1 MFTMAGTIKN
11 SVRMAALDQK
21 WQQKKNSFG
30 LDKKKT
36 AEMTAEERQLQD
48 FREQAEQMRK
58 SQKHANIDA
67 KLVAGEE
74 LTPEEI
80 EYLRQNN
87 PQALKDY
94 EDTQKERESYKR
106 ALRNCRTKEEV
117 ERLKYTKMGQFMAEA
132 KKISSNACIPKGKK
146 VALLKRILQQATAVE
161 DEHKEF
167 LKTSR
172 YASLPTE
179 EEEREAE
186 KAEKEQQEAENTG
199 ADEMEDVGEAED
211 AEDVKD
217 SDAEVVGNTKD
228 FDEEIKGA
236 EAEGIRDTGIESAG
250 NSRDL
255 EAEGVGDIKVKGKTA
270 ADHTKKTPLPD
281 TPELPKDIRR
291 KKKAQPAGSLPEGS
305 AAIHSIFTSVVA
317 SADGIPGEINVK
329 I

>member
-1 MFTMAGTIKN
+1 MFTMAGTIKR

-30 LDKKKT
+30 QDKKKL

-67 KLVAGEE
+67 KLAAGEE

-179 EEEREAE
+179 EEAREAE
-186 KAEKEQQEAENTG
+186 KAEKEQREAETTG
-199 ADEMEDVGEAED
+199 ADETENTEEVKDTDAED

-217 SDAEVVGNTKD
+217 SDAELPKD
-228 FDEEIKGA
+228 TGA
-236 EAEGIRDTGIESAG
+236 ES
-250 NSRDL
+250 
-255 EAEGVGDIKVKGKTA
+255 
-270 ADHTKKTPLPD
+270 ADHTKKTPLPN
-281 TPELPKDIRR
+281 TPEFPKDTRR

-305 AAIHSIFTSVVA
+305 AAIHSILTSVVA

>member
-1 MFTMAGTIKN
+1 MFTMAGTIKR

-30 LDKKKT
+30 QDKKKLT
-36 AEMTAEERQLQD
+36 EMTAEERQLQD

-67 KLVAGEE
+67 KLAAGEE

-94 EDTQKERESYKR
+94 EDTQRERENYKR

-179 EEEREAE
+179 EEAREAE
-186 KAEKEQQEAENTG
+186 KAEKEQREAETTG
-199 ADEMEDVGEAED
+199 ADETENTEEVKDTDAED
-211 AEDVKD
+211 AEDVKN
-217 SDAEVVGNTKD
+217 SDAEGTKD
-228 FDEEIKGA
+228 TGA
-236 EAEGIRDTGIESAG
+236 ES
-250 NSRDL
+250 
-255 EAEGVGDIKVKGKTA
+255 
-270 ADHTKKTPLPD
+270 ADHTKKTPLPN
-281 TPELPKDIRR
+281 TPEFPQDTRR
-291 KKKAQPAGSLPEGS
+291 KKKPQPAGSLPEGS
-305 AAIHSIFTSVVA
+305 AAIHSILTSVVA

>member
-1 MFTMAGTIKN
+1 MFTMAGTIKR

-30 LDKKKT
+30 QDKKKLT
-36 AEMTAEERQLQD
+36 EMTAEERQLQD

-67 KLVAGEE
+67 KLAAGEE

-94 EDTQKERESYKR
+94 EDTQRERENYKR

-179 EEEREAE
+179 EEAREAE
-186 KAEKEQQEAENTG
+186 KAEKEQREAKTTG
-199 ADEMEDVGEAED
+199 ADETENTEEVKDTDAED

-217 SDAEVVGNTKD
+217 SDAEGTKD
-228 FDEEIKGA
+228 TGA
-236 EAEGIRDTGIESAG
+236 ES
-250 NSRDL
+250 
-255 EAEGVGDIKVKGKTA
+255 
-270 ADHTKKTPLPD
+270 ADHTKKTPLPN
-281 TPELPKDIRR
+281 TPEFPQDTRR
-291 KKKAQPAGSLPEGS
+291 KKKPQPAGSLPEGS
-305 AAIHSIFTSVVA
+305 AAIHSILTSVVA

>member
-30 LDKKKT
+30 QDKKKL

-67 KLVAGEE
+67 KLAAGEE

-179 EEEREAE
+179 EEAREAE
-186 KAEKEQQEAENTG
+186 KAEKEQREAETTG
-199 ADEMEDVGEAED
+199 ADETEDVGD
-211 AEDVKD
+211 AEGVKD
-217 SDAEVVGNTKD
+217 SDEEVVGNTKD
-228 FDEEIKGA
+228 FDAEIKGA
-236 EAEGIRDTGIESAG
+236 E
-250 NSRDL
+250 
-255 EAEGVGDIKVKGKTA
+255 GVGNIKDKGKTA

-281 TPELPKDIRR
+281 TPELPKDTRR

-305 AAIHSIFTSVVA
+305 AAIHSILTSVVA

>member
-1 MFTMAGTIKN
+1 MFTMAGTIKR

-21 WQQKKNSFG
+21 WQEKKNSFG
-30 LDKKKT
+30 QDKKKLT
-36 AEMTAEERQLQD
+36 EMTAEERQLQD

-67 KLVAGEE
+67 KLAAGEE

-94 EDTQKERESYKR
+94 EDTQRERENYKR

-179 EEEREAE
+179 EEAREAE
-186 KAEKEQQEAENTG
+186 KAEKEQREAETTG
-199 ADEMEDVGEAED
+199 ADETENTEEVKDTDAED
-211 AEDVKD
+211 AEGTKN
-217 SDAEVVGNTKD
+217 SDAEGTKD
-228 FDEEIKGA
+228 TGA
-236 EAEGIRDTGIESAG
+236 ES
-250 NSRDL
+250 
-255 EAEGVGDIKVKGKTA
+255 
-270 ADHTKKTPLPD
+270 ADHTKKTPLPN
-281 TPELPKDIRR
+281 TPEFPQDTRR
-291 KKKAQPAGSLPEGS
+291 KKKPQPAGSLPEGS
-305 AAIHSIFTSVVA
+305 AAIHSILTSVVA

>member
-1 MFTMAGTIKN
+1 MFTMAGTIKR

-30 LDKKKT
+30 QDKKKLT
-36 AEMTAEERQLQD
+36 EMTAEERQLQD

-67 KLVAGEE
+67 KLAAGEE

-94 EDTQKERESYKR
+94 EDTQRERENYKR

-179 EEEREAE
+179 EEAREAE
-186 KAEKEQQEAENTG
+186 KAEKEQREAETTGVDETENTEEVK
-199 ADEMEDVGEAED
+199 DTDAED

-217 SDAEVVGNTKD
+217 SDAEGTKD
-228 FDEEIKGA
+228 TGA
-236 EAEGIRDTGIESAG
+236 ES
-250 NSRDL
+250 
-255 EAEGVGDIKVKGKTA
+255 
-270 ADHTKKTPLPD
+270 ADHTKKTPLPN
-281 TPELPKDIRR
+281 TPEFPQDTRR
-291 KKKAQPAGSLPEGS
+291 KKKPQPAGSLPEGS
-305 AAIHSIFTSVVA
+305 AAIHSILTSVVA

>member
-1 MFTMAGTIKN
+1 MFTMAGTIKR

-30 LDKKKT
+30 QDKKKL

-67 KLVAGEE
+67 KLAAGEE

-117 ERLKYTKMGQFMAEA
+117 ERLKYTKMGQFMAEV

-179 EEEREAE
+179 EEAREAE
-186 KAEKEQQEAENTG
+186 KAEKEQQEAETTG
-199 ADEMEDVGEAED
+199 ADETENTEEVKDTDAED
-211 AEDVKD
+211 AEGTKN
-217 SDAEVVGNTKD
+217 SDAEGTKD
-228 FDEEIKGA
+228 AGA
-236 EAEGIRDTGIESAG
+236 ES
-250 NSRDL
+250 
-255 EAEGVGDIKVKGKTA
+255 

-281 TPELPKDIRR
+281 IPELPKDTRR

-305 AAIHSIFTSVVA
+305 AAIHSILTSVVA

>member
-1 MFTMAGTIKN
+1 MFTMAGTIKR

-30 LDKKKT
+30 QDKKKL

-67 KLVAGEE
+67 KLAAGEE

-161 DEHKEF
+161 DEHREF

-179 EEEREAE
+179 EEAREAE
-186 KAEKEQQEAENTG
+186 KAEKEQREAETTG
-199 ADEMEDVGEAED
+199 ADETENTEEVKDTDAED
-211 AEDVKD
+211 AEGTKN
-217 SDAEVVGNTKD
+217 SDAESTKD
-228 FDEEIKGA
+228 TGA
-236 EAEGIRDTGIESAG
+236 ES
-250 NSRDL
+250 
-255 EAEGVGDIKVKGKTA
+255 

-281 TPELPKDIRR
+281 IPELPKDTRR
-291 KKKAQPAGSLPEGS
+291 KKKPQPAGSLPEGS
-305 AAIHSIFTSVVA
+305 AAIHSILTSVVA

>member
-1 MFTMAGTIKN
+1 MFTMAGTIKR

-30 LDKKKT
+30 QDKKKL

-67 KLVAGEE
+67 KLAAGEE

-172 YASLPTE
+172 YAGLPTE
-179 EEEREAE
+179 EEAREAE
-186 KAEKEQQEAENTG
+186 KAEKEQREAETTG
-199 ADEMEDVGEAED
+199 ADETEDVGETEG

-217 SDAEVVGNTKD
+217 SDAEGTEGTKNSD
-228 FDEEIKGA
+228 ADRTEETN
-236 EAEGIRDTGIESAG
+236 DS
-250 NSRDL
+250 
-255 EAEGVGDIKVKGKTA
+255 EAEGVVDIKVKGKTT
-270 ADHTKKTPLPD
+270 ADHTKKTPLPN
-281 TPELPKDIRR
+281 TPEFPKDTRR

-305 AAIHSIFTSVVA
+305 AAIHSILTSVVA

>member
-1 MFTMAGTIKN
+1 MFTMTGTIKR

-30 LDKKKT
+30 QDKKKLT
-36 AEMTAEERQLQD
+36 EMTAEERQLQD

-67 KLVAGEE
+67 KLAAGEE

-94 EDTQKERESYKR
+94 EDTQRERENYKR

-179 EEEREAE
+179 EEAREAE
-186 KAEKEQQEAENTG
+186 KAEKEQREAETTG
-199 ADEMEDVGEAED
+199 ADETENTEEVKDTDAED

-217 SDAEVVGNTKD
+217 SDAEGTKD
-228 FDEEIKGA
+228 TGA
-236 EAEGIRDTGIESAG
+236 ES
-250 NSRDL
+250 
-255 EAEGVGDIKVKGKTA
+255 
-270 ADHTKKTPLPD
+270 ADHTKKTPLPN
-281 TPELPKDIRR
+281 TPEFPQDTRR
-291 KKKAQPAGSLPEGS
+291 KKKPQPAGSLPEGS
-305 AAIHSIFTSVVA
+305 AAIHSILTSVVA

>member
-1 MFTMAGTIKN
+1 MFTMAGTIKR

-30 LDKKKT
+30 QDKKKLT
-36 AEMTAEERQLQD
+36 EMTAEERQLQD

-67 KLVAGEE
+67 KLAAGEE

-94 EDTQKERESYKR
+94 EDTQRERENYKR

-146 VALLKRILQQATAVE
+146 VTLLKRILQQATAVE

-172 YASLPTE
+172 YAGLPTE
-179 EEEREAE
+179 EEAREAE
-186 KAEKEQQEAENTG
+186 KAEKEQREAETTNAEEIENT
-199 ADEMEDVGEAED
+199 EE
-211 AEDVKD
+211 VKN
-217 SDAEVVGNTKD
+217 SDAEGAEGTKNSEADGTKD
-228 FDEEIKGA
+228 TGA
-236 EAEGIRDTGIESAG
+236 ES
-250 NSRDL
+250 
-255 EAEGVGDIKVKGKTA
+255 
-270 ADHTKKTPLPD
+270 ADHTKKTPLPN
-281 TPELPKDIRR
+281 TPESPKDPHR
-291 KKKAQPAGSLPEGS
+291 KKKPQPAGSLPEGS
-305 AAIHSIFTSVVA
+305 AAIHSILTSVVA

>member
-1 MFTMAGTIKN
+1 MFTMAGTIKR

-30 LDKKKT
+30 QDKKKLT
-36 AEMTAEERQLQD
+36 EMTAEERQLQD

-67 KLVAGEE
+67 KLAAGEE

-94 EDTQKERESYKR
+94 EDTQRERENYKR

-179 EEEREAE
+179 EEAREAE
-186 KAEKEQQEAENTG
+186 KAEKEQREAETTG
-199 ADEMEDVGEAED
+199 ADETENTEEVKDTDAED
-211 AEDVKD
+211 AKDVKD
-217 SDAEVVGNTKD
+217 SDAEGTKD
-228 FDEEIKGA
+228 TGA
-236 EAEGIRDTGIESAG
+236 ES
-250 NSRDL
+250 
-255 EAEGVGDIKVKGKTA
+255 
-270 ADHTKKTPLPD
+270 ADHTKKTPLPN
-281 TPELPKDIRR
+281 TPEFPQDTRR
-291 KKKAQPAGSLPEGS
+291 KKKPQPAGSLPEGS
-305 AAIHSIFTSVVA
+305 AAIHSILTSVVA

>member
-1 MFTMAGTIKN
+1 MFTMAGAIKR

-30 LDKKKT
+30 QDKKKLT
-36 AEMTAEERQLQD
+36 EMTAEERQLQD

-67 KLVAGEE
+67 KLAAGEE

-94 EDTQKERESYKR
+94 EDTQRERENYKR

-172 YASLPTE
+172 YASLPTGE
-179 EEEREAE
+179 EAREAE
-186 KAEKEQQEAENTG
+186 KAEKEQREAETTG
-199 ADEMEDVGEAED
+199 ADETENTEEVKDTDAED
-211 AEDVKD
+211 TEDVKD
-217 SDAEVVGNTKD
+217 SDAEGTKD
-228 FDEEIKGA
+228 
-236 EAEGIRDTGIESAG
+236 TGTES
-250 NSRDL
+250 
-255 EAEGVGDIKVKGKTA
+255 
-270 ADHTKKTPLPD
+270 ADHTKKTPLPN
-281 TPELPKDIRR
+281 TPEFPQDTRR
-291 KKKAQPAGSLPEGS
+291 KKKPQPAGSLPEGS
-305 AAIHSIFTSVVA
+305 AAIHSILTSVVA

>member
-1 MFTMAGTIKN
+1 MFTMAGTIKR
-11 SVRMAALDQK
+11 SVRMATLDQK
-21 WQQKKNSFG
+21 WQQKKNSFVQ
-30 LDKKKT
+30 DQKKLT
-36 AEMTAEERQLQD
+36 EMTAEERQLQD

-67 KLVAGEE
+67 KLAAGDK

-87 PQALKDY
+87 PQALRDY
-94 EDTQKERESYKR
+94 EETQRERENYKR

-179 EEEREAE
+179 EEAREAE
-186 KAEKEQQEAENTG
+186 KAEKEQREAETTG
-199 ADEMEDVGEAED
+199 ADETENTEEVKDTDAED
-211 AEDVKD
+211 AEGTKN
-217 SDAEVVGNTKD
+217 SDAEGTKD
-228 FDEEIKGA
+228 TGA
-236 EAEGIRDTGIESAG
+236 ES
-250 NSRDL
+250 
-255 EAEGVGDIKVKGKTA
+255 
-270 ADHTKKTPLPD
+270 ADHTKKTPLPN
-281 TPELPKDIRR
+281 TPEFPQDTRR
-291 KKKAQPAGSLPEGS
+291 KKKPQPAGSLPEGS
-305 AAIHSIFTSVVA
+305 AAIHSILTSVVA
-317 SADGIPGEINVK
+317 SADGIPSEINIK

>member
-30 LDKKKT
+30 QDKKKL

-67 KLVAGEE
+67 KLAAGEE

-94 EDTQKERESYKR
+94 EDTQRERESYKR

-179 EEEREAE
+179 EEAREAE

-199 ADEMEDVGEAED
+199 ADETENTEEVKDTD
-211 AEDVKD
+211 AEGT
-217 SDAEVVGNTKD
+217 EETK
-228 FDEEIKGA
+228 G
-236 EAEGIRDTGIESAG
+236 T
-250 NSRDL
+250 
-255 EAEGVGDIKVKGKTA
+255 EAEGVRDTGTES

-281 TPELPKDIRR
+281 TPELPKDTRR

-305 AAIHSIFTSVVA
+305 AAIHSILTSVVA
-317 SADGIPGEINVK
+317 SADGISGEINVK

>member
-1 MFTMAGTIKN
+1 MFTMAGTIKR

-30 LDKKKT
+30 QDKKKL

-67 KLVAGEE
+67 KLAAGEE

-179 EEEREAE
+179 EEAREAE
-186 KAEKEQQEAENTG
+186 KAEKEQQEAETTG
-199 ADEMEDVGEAED
+199 ADETENTEEVKDTDAED
-211 AEDVKD
+211 AEGTKN
-217 SDAEVVGNTKD
+217 SDAEGTKD
-228 FDEEIKGA
+228 AGA
-236 EAEGIRDTGIESAG
+236 ES
-250 NSRDL
+250 
-255 EAEGVGDIKVKGKTA
+255 

-281 TPELPKDIRR
+281 IPELPKDTRR

-305 AAIHSIFTSVVA
+305 AAIHSILTSVVA

>member
-1 MFTMAGTIKN
+1 MFTMAGTIKR

-30 LDKKKT
+30 QDKKKLT
-36 AEMTAEERQLQD
+36 EMTAEERQLQD

-67 KLVAGEE
+67 KLAAGEE

-94 EDTQKERESYKR
+94 EDTQRERENYKR

-179 EEEREAE
+179 EEAREAE
-186 KAEKEQQEAENTG
+186 KAEKEQREAETTG
-199 ADEMEDVGEAED
+199 ADETENTEEVKDTDAED
-211 AEDVKD
+211 AEGTKD
-217 SDAEVVGNTKD
+217 SDAEGTKD
-228 FDEEIKGA
+228 TGA
-236 EAEGIRDTGIESAG
+236 ES
-250 NSRDL
+250 
-255 EAEGVGDIKVKGKTA
+255 
-270 ADHTKKTPLPD
+270 ADHTKKTPLPN
-281 TPELPKDIRR
+281 TPEFPQDTRR
-291 KKKAQPAGSLPEGS
+291 KKKPQPAGSLPEGS
-305 AAIHSIFTSVVA
+305 AAIHSILTSVVA

>member
-1 MFTMAGTIKN
+1 MFTMAGTIKR

-30 LDKKKT
+30 QDQKKLS
-36 AEMTAEERQLQD
+36 EMTAEERQLQD

-67 KLVAGEE
+67 KLAAGDK

-87 PQALKDY
+87 PQALRDY
-94 EDTQKERESYKR
+94 EETQRERENYKR

-117 ERLKYTKMGQFMAEA
+117 ERLKYAKMGQFMAEA

-161 DEHKEF
+161 DKHKEF

-172 YASLPTE
+172 YAGLPTE
-179 EEEREAE
+179 EEAREAE
-186 KAEKEQQEAENTG
+186 KAEKEQREAETTG
-199 ADEMEDVGEAED
+199 ADETENTEEVKDTDAED
-211 AEDVKD
+211 AEGTKN
-217 SDAEVVGNTKD
+217 SDAEGTKD
-228 FDEEIKGA
+228 TGA
-236 EAEGIRDTGIESAG
+236 ES
-250 NSRDL
+250 
-255 EAEGVGDIKVKGKTA
+255 
-270 ADHTKKTPLPD
+270 ADHTKKTPLPN
-281 TPELPKDIRR
+281 TPEFPRDTRR
-291 KKKAQPAGSLPEGS
+291 KKKPQPAGSLPEGS
-305 AAIHSIFTSVVA
+305 AAIHSILTSVVA
-317 SADGIPGEINVK
+317 SADGIPGKINVK

>member
-1 MFTMAGTIKN
+1 MFTMAGTIKR

-30 LDKKKT
+30 QDKKKLT
-36 AEMTAEERQLQD
+36 EMTAEERQLQD

-67 KLVAGEE
+67 KLAAGEE

-94 EDTQKERESYKR
+94 EDTQRERENYKR

-179 EEEREAE
+179 EEAREAE
-186 KAEKEQQEAENTG
+186 KAEKEQREAETTG
-199 ADEMEDVGEAED
+199 ADETENTEEVKDTDAED
-211 AEDVKD
+211 AEETKN
-217 SDAEVVGNTKD
+217 SDAEGTKD
-228 FDEEIKGA
+228 TGA
-236 EAEGIRDTGIESAG
+236 ES
-250 NSRDL
+250 
-255 EAEGVGDIKVKGKTA
+255 
-270 ADHTKKTPLPD
+270 ADHTKKTPLPN
-281 TPELPKDIRR
+281 TPEFPQDTRR
-291 KKKAQPAGSLPEGS
+291 KKKPQPAGSLPEGS
-305 AAIHSIFTSVVA
+305 AAIHSILTSVVA

>member
-1 MFTMAGTIKN
+1 MFTMAGTIKR

-30 LDKKKT
+30 QDKKKLT
-36 AEMTAEERQLQD
+36 EMTAEERQLQD
-48 FREQAEQMRK
+48 FREQAEKMRK

-67 KLVAGEE
+67 KLAAGEE

-94 EDTQKERESYKR
+94 EDTQRERESYKR

-179 EEEREAE
+179 EEAREAE
-186 KAEKEQQEAENTG
+186 KAEKEQREAETTG
-199 ADEMEDVGEAED
+199 ADETENTEEVKDTDAED
-211 AEDVKD
+211 AEGTKN
-217 SDAEVVGNTKD
+217 SDAESTKD
-228 FDEEIKGA
+228 TGA
-236 EAEGIRDTGIESAG
+236 ES
-250 NSRDL
+250 
-255 EAEGVGDIKVKGKTA
+255 

-281 TPELPKDIRR
+281 IPELPKDTRR

-305 AAIHSIFTSVVA
+305 AAIHSILTNVVA

>member
-1 MFTMAGTIKN
+1 
-11 SVRMAALDQK
+11 MAALDQK

-30 LDKKKT
+30 QDKKKL

-67 KLVAGEE
+67 KLAAGEE

-117 ERLKYTKMGQFMAEA
+117 ERLKYTKMGQFMAEV

-179 EEEREAE
+179 EEAREAE
-186 KAEKEQQEAENTG
+186 KAEKEQQEAETTG
-199 ADEMEDVGEAED
+199 ADETENTEEVKDTDAED
-211 AEDVKD
+211 AEGTKN
-217 SDAEVVGNTKD
+217 SDAEGTKD
-228 FDEEIKGA
+228 AGA
-236 EAEGIRDTGIESAG
+236 ES
-250 NSRDL
+250 
-255 EAEGVGDIKVKGKTA
+255 

-281 TPELPKDIRR
+281 IPELPKDTRR

-305 AAIHSIFTSVVA
+305 AAIHSILTSVVA

>member
-1 MFTMAGTIKN
+1 MFTMAGTIKR

-30 LDKKKT
+30 QDKKKL

-67 KLVAGEE
+67 KLAAGEE

-94 EDTQKERESYKR
+94 EDTQRERENYKR

-161 DEHKEF
+161 DEHREF

-179 EEEREAE
+179 EEAREAE
-186 KAEKEQQEAENTG
+186 KAEKEQREAETTG
-199 ADEMEDVGEAED
+199 ADETENTEEVKDTDAED
-211 AEDVKD
+211 AEGTKN
-217 SDAEVVGNTKD
+217 SDAESTKD
-228 FDEEIKGA
+228 TGA
-236 EAEGIRDTGIESAG
+236 ES
-250 NSRDL
+250 
-255 EAEGVGDIKVKGKTA
+255 

-281 TPELPKDIRR
+281 IPELPKDTRR
-291 KKKAQPAGSLPEGS
+291 KKKPQPAGSLPEGS
-305 AAIHSIFTSVVA
+305 AAIHSILTSVVA

>member
-1 MFTMAGTIKN
+1 
-11 SVRMAALDQK
+11 MAALDQK

-30 LDKKKT
+30 QDKKKL

-67 KLVAGEE
+67 KLAAGEE

-94 EDTQKERESYKR
+94 EDTQRERENYKR

-161 DEHKEF
+161 DEHREF

-179 EEEREAE
+179 EEAREAE
-186 KAEKEQQEAENTG
+186 KAEKEQREAETTG
-199 ADEMEDVGEAED
+199 ADETENTEEVKDTDAED
-211 AEDVKD
+211 AEGTKN
-217 SDAEVVGNTKD
+217 SDAESTKD
-228 FDEEIKGA
+228 TGA
-236 EAEGIRDTGIESAG
+236 ES
-250 NSRDL
+250 
-255 EAEGVGDIKVKGKTA
+255 

-281 TPELPKDIRR
+281 IPELPKDTRR
-291 KKKAQPAGSLPEGS
+291 KKKPQPAGSLPEGS
-305 AAIHSIFTSVVA
+305 AAIHSILTSVVA

>member
-1 MFTMAGTIKN
+1 MFTMAGTIKR

-30 LDKKKT
+30 QDKKKL

-67 KLVAGEE
+67 KLAAGEE

-132 KKISSNACIPKGKK
+132 KKISCNACIPKGKK

-179 EEEREAE
+179 EEAREAE
-186 KAEKEQQEAENTG
+186 KAEKEQQEAETTG
-199 ADEMEDVGEAED
+199 ADETENTEEVKDTEAED
-211 AEDVKD
+211 AEGTND
-217 SDAEVVGNTKD
+217 SDAESTKD
-228 FDEEIKGA
+228 TGA
-236 EAEGIRDTGIESAG
+236 ESA
-250 NSRDL
+250 N
-255 EAEGVGDIKVKGKTA
+255 
-270 ADHTKKTPLPD
+270 HTKKTPLPN
-281 TPELPKDIRR
+281 TPELPKDTRR

-305 AAIHSIFTSVVA
+305 AAIHSILTSVVA

>member
-1 MFTMAGTIKN
+1 
-11 SVRMAALDQK
+11 MAALDQK

-30 LDKKKT
+30 QDKKKLT
-36 AEMTAEERQLQD
+36 EMTVEERQLQD

-67 KLVAGEE
+67 KLAAGEE

-94 EDTQKERESYKR
+94 EDTQRERENYKR

-179 EEEREAE
+179 EEAREAE
-186 KAEKEQQEAENTG
+186 KAEKEQREAETTG
-199 ADEMEDVGEAED
+199 ADETENTEEVKDTDAED

-217 SDAEVVGNTKD
+217 SDAEGTKD
-228 FDEEIKGA
+228 TGA
-236 EAEGIRDTGIESAG
+236 ES
-250 NSRDL
+250 
-255 EAEGVGDIKVKGKTA
+255 
-270 ADHTKKTPLPD
+270 ADHTKKTPLPN
-281 TPELPKDIRR
+281 TPEFPQDTRR
-291 KKKAQPAGSLPEGS
+291 KKKPQPAGSLPEGS
-305 AAIHSIFTSVVA
+305 AAIHSILTSVVA

>member
-1 MFTMAGTIKN
+1 MFTMAGTIKR

-30 LDKKKT
+30 QDKKKLT
-36 AEMTAEERQLQD
+36 EMTAEERQLQD

-67 KLVAGEE
+67 KLAAGEE

-94 EDTQKERESYKR
+94 EDTQRERENYKR

-132 KKISSNACIPKGKK
+132 KKISNNACIPKGKK

-179 EEEREAE
+179 EEAREAE
-186 KAEKEQQEAENTG
+186 KAEKEQREAETTG
-199 ADEMEDVGEAED
+199 ADETENTEEVKDTDAED

-217 SDAEVVGNTKD
+217 SDAEGTKD
-228 FDEEIKGA
+228 TGA
-236 EAEGIRDTGIESAG
+236 ES
-250 NSRDL
+250 
-255 EAEGVGDIKVKGKTA
+255 
-270 ADHTKKTPLPD
+270 ADHTKKTPLPN
-281 TPELPKDIRR
+281 TPEFPQDTRR
-291 KKKAQPAGSLPEGS
+291 KKKPQPAGSLPEGS
-305 AAIHSIFTSVVA
+305 AAIHSILTSVVA

>member
-1 MFTMAGTIKN
+1 MFTMAGTIKR

-30 LDKKKT
+30 QDKKKLT
-36 AEMTAEERQLQD
+36 EMTAEERQLQD

-67 KLVAGEE
+67 KLAAGEE

-94 EDTQKERESYKR
+94 EDTQRERENYKR

-132 KKISSNACIPKGKK
+132 KKISNNACIPKGKK

-179 EEEREAE
+179 EEAREAE
-186 KAEKEQQEAENTG
+186 KAEKEQREAETTG
-199 ADEMEDVGEAED
+199 ADETENTEDVKDTDAED
-211 AEDVKD
+211 AEGTKN
-217 SDAEVVGNTKD
+217 SDAEGTKD
-228 FDEEIKGA
+228 TGA
-236 EAEGIRDTGIESAG
+236 ES
-250 NSRDL
+250 
-255 EAEGVGDIKVKGKTA
+255 
-270 ADHTKKTPLPD
+270 ADHTKKTPLPN
-281 TPELPKDIRR
+281 TPEFPQDTRR
-291 KKKAQPAGSLPEGS
+291 KKKPQPAGSLPEGS
-305 AAIHSIFTSVVA
+305 AAIHSILTSVVA

>member
-1 MFTMAGTIKN
+1 MFTMAGTIKR
-11 SVRMAALDQK
+11 SVRMATLDQK

-30 LDKKKT
+30 QDKKKL
-36 AEMTAEERQLQD
+36 AEMTVEERQLQD

-67 KLVAGEE
+67 KLAAGEE

-179 EEEREAE
+179 EEAREAE
-186 KAEKEQQEAENTG
+186 KAEKEQQEAETTG
-199 ADEMEDVGEAED
+199 ADETENTEEVKDTDAED
-211 AEDVKD
+211 AEGTKN
-217 SDAEVVGNTKD
+217 SDAESTKD
-228 FDEEIKGA
+228 TGA
-236 EAEGIRDTGIESAG
+236 ESA
-250 NSRDL
+250 N
-255 EAEGVGDIKVKGKTA
+255 
-270 ADHTKKTPLPD
+270 HTKKTPLPD
-281 TPELPKDIRR
+281 IPELSKDTRR

-305 AAIHSIFTSVVA
+305 AAIHSILTSVVA
-317 SADGIPGEINVK
+317 AADGIPGEINVK

>member
-1 MFTMAGTIKN
+1 
-11 SVRMAALDQK
+11 MAALDQK

-30 LDKKKT
+30 QDKKKLT
-36 AEMTAEERQLQD
+36 EMTAEERQLQD

-67 KLVAGEE
+67 KLAAGEE

-94 EDTQKERESYKR
+94 EDTQRERENYKR

-179 EEEREAE
+179 EEAREAE
-186 KAEKEQQEAENTG
+186 KAEKEQREAETTG
-199 ADEMEDVGEAED
+199 ADETENTEEVKDTDAED

-217 SDAEVVGNTKD
+217 SDAEGTKD
-228 FDEEIKGA
+228 TGA
-236 EAEGIRDTGIESAG
+236 ES
-250 NSRDL
+250 
-255 EAEGVGDIKVKGKTA
+255 
-270 ADHTKKTPLPD
+270 ADHTKKTPLPN
-281 TPELPKDIRR
+281 TPEFPQDTRR
-291 KKKAQPAGSLPEGS
+291 KKKPQPAGSLPECS
-305 AAIHSIFTSVVA
+305 AAIHSILTSVVA

>member
-1 MFTMAGTIKN
+1 MFTMAGTIKR

-30 LDKKKT
+30 QDQKKLS
-36 AEMTAEERQLQD
+36 EMTAEERQLQD
-48 FREQAEQMRK
+48 FREQAKQMRK

-67 KLVAGEE
+67 KLAAGDK

-87 PQALKDY
+87 PQALRDY
-94 EDTQKERESYKR
+94 EETQRERENYKR

-161 DEHKEF
+161 DEHREF

-179 EEEREAE
+179 EEAREAE
-186 KAEKEQQEAENTG
+186 KAEKEQREAETTG
-199 ADEMEDVGEAED
+199 ADETEDVGETEG

-217 SDAEVVGNTKD
+217 SDAEGTEGTKNSD
-228 FDEEIKGA
+228 ADRTEETN
-236 EAEGIRDTGIESAG
+236 DS
-250 NSRDL
+250 
-255 EAEGVGDIKVKGKTA
+255 EAEGVVDIKVKGKTT
-270 ADHTKKTPLPD
+270 ADHTKKTPLPN
-281 TPELPKDIRR
+281 TPEFPKDTHR

-305 AAIHSIFTSVVA
+305 AAIHSILTSVVA

>member
-1 MFTMAGTIKN
+1 MFTMAGTIKR
-11 SVRMAALDQK
+11 SVRMATLDQK

-30 LDKKKT
+30 QDKKKLT
-36 AEMTAEERQLQD
+36 EMTAEERQLQD

-67 KLVAGEE
+67 KLAAGEE

-94 EDTQKERESYKR
+94 EDIQRERENYKR

-179 EEEREAE
+179 EEAREAE
-186 KAEKEQQEAENTG
+186 KAEKEQREAETTG
-199 ADEMEDVGEAED
+199 ADETENTEEVKDTDAED

-217 SDAEVVGNTKD
+217 SDAEGTKD
-228 FDEEIKGA
+228 TGA
-236 EAEGIRDTGIESAG
+236 ES
-250 NSRDL
+250 
-255 EAEGVGDIKVKGKTA
+255 
-270 ADHTKKTPLPD
+270 ADHTKKTPLPN
-281 TPELPKDIRR
+281 TPEFPQDTRR

-305 AAIHSIFTSVVA
+305 AAIHSILTSVVA
-317 SADGIPGEINVK
+317 AADGIPGEINVK

>member
-1 MFTMAGTIKN
+1 MFTMAGTIKR

-30 LDKKKT
+30 QDKKKL

-67 KLVAGEE
+67 KLAAGEE

-161 DEHKEF
+161 DEHREF

-179 EEEREAE
+179 EEAREAE
-186 KAEKEQQEAENTG
+186 KAEKEQREAETTG
-199 ADEMEDVGEAED
+199 ADETENTEEVKDTDAED
-211 AEDVKD
+211 AEGTKS
-217 SDAEVVGNTKD
+217 SDAESTKD
-228 FDEEIKGA
+228 TGA
-236 EAEGIRDTGIESAG
+236 ES
-250 NSRDL
+250 
-255 EAEGVGDIKVKGKTA
+255 

-281 TPELPKDIRR
+281 IPELPKDTRR

-305 AAIHSIFTSVVA
+305 AAIHSILTSVVA

>member
-1 MFTMAGTIKN
+1 MFTMAGTIKR

-30 LDKKKT
+30 QDKKKLT
-36 AEMTAEERQLQD
+36 EMTAEERQLQD

-67 KLVAGEE
+67 KLAAGEE

-94 EDTQKERESYKR
+94 EDTQRERENYKR

-117 ERLKYTKMGQFMAEA
+117 ERLKYAKMGQFMAEA

-146 VALLKRILQQATAVE
+146 VALLKRILQQVTAVE

-172 YASLPTE
+172 YAGLPTE
-179 EEEREAE
+179 EEAREAE
-186 KAEKEQQEAENTG
+186 KAEKEQQEAENTN
-199 ADEMEDVGEAED
+199 AE
-211 AEDVKD
+211 EIENTEEVKN
-217 SDAEVVGNTKD
+217 SDAEGAEGTKNSEADGTKD
-228 FDEEIKGA
+228 TGA
-236 EAEGIRDTGIESAG
+236 ES
-250 NSRDL
+250 
-255 EAEGVGDIKVKGKTA
+255 
-270 ADHTKKTPLPD
+270 ADHTKKTPLPN
-281 TPELPKDIRR
+281 TPESPQDTRR
-291 KKKAQPAGSLPEGS
+291 KKKPQPAGSLPEGS
-305 AAIHSIFTSVVA
+305 AAIHSILTSVVA

>member
-1 MFTMAGTIKN
+1 
-11 SVRMAALDQK
+11 MAALDQK

-30 LDKKKT
+30 QDKKKL

-67 KLVAGEE
+67 KLAAGEE

-161 DEHKEF
+161 DEHREF

-179 EEEREAE
+179 EEAREAE
-186 KAEKEQQEAENTG
+186 KAEKEQREAETTG
-199 ADEMEDVGEAED
+199 ADETENTEEVKDTDAED
-211 AEDVKD
+211 AEGTKN
-217 SDAEVVGNTKD
+217 SDAESTKD
-228 FDEEIKGA
+228 TGA
-236 EAEGIRDTGIESAG
+236 ES
-250 NSRDL
+250 
-255 EAEGVGDIKVKGKTA
+255 

-281 TPELPKDIRR
+281 IPELSKDTRR
-291 KKKAQPAGSLPEGS
+291 KKKPQPAGSLPEGS
-305 AAIHSIFTSVVA
+305 AAIHSILTSVVA

>member
-1 MFTMAGTIKN
+1 MFTMAGTIKR

-30 LDKKKT
+30 QDQKKLS
-36 AEMTAEERQLQD
+36 EMTAEERQLQN

-67 KLVAGEE
+67 KLAAGDK

-87 PQALKDY
+87 PQALRDY
-94 EDTQKERESYKR
+94 EETQRERESYKR

-117 ERLKYTKMGQFMAEA
+117 EQLKYTKMGQFMAEA
-132 KKISSNACIPKGKK
+132 KKISSNACIPKDKK
-146 VALLKRILQQATAVE
+146 VALLKKILQQATAVE

-179 EEEREAE
+179 EEAREAE
-186 KAEKEQQEAENTG
+186 KAEKEQREAETTG
-199 ADEMEDVGEAED
+199 ADETEDVGDAED

-217 SDAEVVGNTKD
+217 SDAEGTKD
-228 FDEEIKGA
+228 TGA
-236 EAEGIRDTGIESAG
+236 ES
-250 NSRDL
+250 
-255 EAEGVGDIKVKGKTA
+255 
-270 ADHTKKTPLPD
+270 ADHTKKTPLPNTPKFPQD
-281 TPELPKDIRR
+281 TRR
-291 KKKAQPAGSLPEGS
+291 KKKPQPAGSLPEGS
-305 AAIHSIFTSVVA
+305 AAIHSILTSVVA

>member
-1 MFTMAGTIKN
+1 MFTMAGTIKR

-30 LDKKKT
+30 QDKKKLT
-36 AEMTAEERQLQD
+36 EMTAEERQLQD

-67 KLVAGEE
+67 KLAAGEE

-161 DEHKEF
+161 DEHREF

-179 EEEREAE
+179 EEAREAE
-186 KAEKEQQEAENTG
+186 KAEKEQREAETTG
-199 ADEMEDVGEAED
+199 ADETENTEEVKDTDAED
-211 AEDVKD
+211 AEGTKN
-217 SDAEVVGNTKD
+217 SDAESTKD
-228 FDEEIKGA
+228 IGA
-236 EAEGIRDTGIESAG
+236 ESA
-250 NSRDL
+250 N
-255 EAEGVGDIKVKGKTA
+255 
-270 ADHTKKTPLPD
+270 HTKKTPLPN
-281 TPELPKDIRR
+281 TPELSRDTRR

-305 AAIHSIFTSVVA
+305 AAIHSILTSVVA
-317 SADGIPGEINVK
+317 AADGIPSEINVK

>member
-1 MFTMAGTIKN
+1 MFTMAGTIKR

-30 LDKKKT
+30 QDKKKL

-67 KLVAGEE
+67 KLAAGEE

-94 EDTQKERESYKR
+94 EDTQRERENYKR

-179 EEEREAE
+179 EEAREAE
-186 KAEKEQQEAENTG
+186 KAEKEQREAETTG
-199 ADEMEDVGEAED
+199 ADETENTEEVKDTDAED

-217 SDAEVVGNTKD
+217 SDAEGTKD
-228 FDEEIKGA
+228 
-236 EAEGIRDTGIESAG
+236 TGTES
-250 NSRDL
+250 
-255 EAEGVGDIKVKGKTA
+255 
-270 ADHTKKTPLPD
+270 ADHTKKTPLPN
-281 TPELPKDIRR
+281 TPEFPQDTRR
-291 KKKAQPAGSLPEGS
+291 KKKPQPVGSLPEGS
-305 AAIHSIFTSVVA
+305 AAIHSILTSVVA
-317 SADGIPGEINVK
+317 SSDGIPGEINIK

>member
-1 MFTMAGTIKN
+1 MFTMAGTIKR

-30 LDKKKT
+30 QDKKKLT
-36 AEMTAEERQLQD
+36 EMTAEERQLQD

-67 KLVAGEE
+67 KLAAGEE

-94 EDTQKERESYKR
+94 EDTQRERENYKR

-179 EEEREAE
+179 EEAREEE
-186 KAEKEQQEAENTG
+186 KAEKEQREAETTG
-199 ADEMEDVGEAED
+199 ADETENTEEAKDTDAED

-217 SDAEVVGNTKD
+217 SDAEGTKD
-228 FDEEIKGA
+228 TGA
-236 EAEGIRDTGIESAG
+236 ES
-250 NSRDL
+250 
-255 EAEGVGDIKVKGKTA
+255 
-270 ADHTKKTPLPD
+270 ADHTKKTPLPN
-281 TPELPKDIRR
+281 TPEFPQDTRR
-291 KKKAQPAGSLPEGS
+291 KKKPQPAGSLPEGS
-305 AAIHSIFTSVVA
+305 AAIHSILTSVVA